1 MDLWI
6 KVVWVI
12 ITSYGQFDL
21 WIKVCWVKIKIC
33 QSGFVAQV
41 GDVVTGPFVVKSC
54 LIPVIKRIMVLP
66 YVLLLSH
73 VIHHIKSFF
82 FFFFLQI
89 VFVFLK
95 MKIESAELPL
105 QDKGIIHY
113 TRPFDIL
120 KKEDRGEI
128 FEFMYWLGCI
138 QNRFD

>member
-1 MDLWI
+1 M
-6 KVVWVI
+6 
-12 ITSYGQFDL
+12 
-21 WIKVCWVKIKIC
+21 KIKIC

-41 GDVVTGPFVVKSC
+41 RDMDPGPFVVKSC
-54 LIPVIKRIMVLP
+54 VNKQNMLP
-66 YVLLLSH
+66 CVLLLSH
-73 VIHHIKSFF
+73 VIHHIKSFYF
-82 FFFFLQI
+82 LFLQI
-89 VFVFLK
+89 IFVFLK